1 MPRQPGRVGGGGGAW
16 SRGAAWS
23 CGVAWC
29 CRDVWRGR
37 VVWCGRGRAVGCDAH
52 PLSPSQRLL
61 AESTRRRR
69 GGGMHSARGY
79 AFGAEAWIRRWGVDS
94 ALSTHARFDAP
105 AMAARHPCC
114 VAESIVPRRIH
125 PSPPSPPAGGELCG
139 GFGGEE
145 WIRGA
150 VARAGSG
157 GAASGAS
164 GAGGASEAGRGGRGK
179 RDELVRRAHA
189 ERSETR
195 EESIGSRDVGGPP
208 ADDPATCDTPN
219 PILTLLLAPQ
229 HLLH

>member
-16 SRGAAWS
+16 SRGAA
-23 CGVAWC
+23 C
-29 CRDVWRGR
+29 GR
-37 VVWCGRGRAVGCDAH
+37 VVWRGLVLSRRVAWSGWCGVVWRDAH

-61 AESTRRRR
+61 AESGRRRR
-69 GGGMHSARGY
+69 GGGMHSARGRGFD
-79 AFGAEAWIRRWGVDS
+79 AGAWIRRWGVDS
-94 ALSTHARFDAP
+94 APSTSARLGAP
-105 AMAARHPCC
+105 AMTARHPCC
-114 VAESIVPRRIH
+114 VAESIVLRRIH